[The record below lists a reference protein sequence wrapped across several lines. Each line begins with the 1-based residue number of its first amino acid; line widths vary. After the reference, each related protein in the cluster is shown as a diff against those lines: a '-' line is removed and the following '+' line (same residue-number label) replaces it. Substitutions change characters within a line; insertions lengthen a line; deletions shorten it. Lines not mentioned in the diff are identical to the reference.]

1 MAGRRA
7 SGKLNVR
14 LIADDGE
21 GPPLVLIEGGKKALE
36 QLAEWILTHAT
47 GDEGCGRQMFPR
59 GPGSAHFAKTAR
71 HGLYL
76 HLLPCD
82 HPTEESERNG
92 GREWPPTE

>member
-1 MAGRRA
+1 MAGRR
-7 SGKLNVR
+7 SSEKLNVR

-36 QLAEWILTHAT
+36 DLAKWILTHAT
-47 GDEGCGRQMFPR
+47 GDEGCGRQMYPH
-59 GPGSAHFAKTAR
+59 GPGAAKFAKTST
-71 HGLYL
+71 HGIYL

-92 GREWPPTE
+92 GRERQLSE